1 MIDKFRIDRADR
13 PAFFALAVLFGLNVI
28 NFFDRQ
34 ILAAV
39 TEPLRQQWNL
49 NDAALG
55 FMSTAFTLIYAAVGI
70 PLGRWAD
77 RGSRTRI
84 LGLGVAVWSLFTAAS
99 GFAVGYW
106 SLFAARVG
114 VGVGEASCSP
124 AANSLIGDLFPP
136 AQRARAISIFMLGLP
151 IGIFLCFL
159 LSGMI
164 VEYSIPLVGRANAWK
179 TPFFV
184 AAIPG
189 LILAWL
195 ALRIR
200 EPRRGATDSAPG
212 PAMSAATSRSA
223 HWHSL
228 LRIPTLWWIILSG
241 ALHNFNGYAVNAFLP
256 AYLGRYHGLG
266 LRSATTISAVVLG
279 AVGVIGLLVG
289 GVAADRARKRSPRG
303 RLLLGSLS
311 LLLLAPLLYI
321 ALTLPPGSTNWF
333 IVVMGCGW
341 TFYFVYYVTVYP
353 TIHDVVEP
361 RLRGT
366 AMAVYFFAMYVLGG
380 AFGTTA
386 LGFLSDHYAR
396 RAMALAGATEMAE
409 SYRAIGLH
417 DALLIVPVLSL
428 VLAVILYAGSR
439 TVTTDIGNLANP
451 ANRGEGRQGQGG

>member
-1 MIDKFRIDRADR
+1 MGRIDRR
-13 PAFFALAVLFGLNVI
+13 FFALAVLFGLNVI

-84 LGLGVAVWSLFTAAS
+84 LGLGSRSGASLLLLRALPSVT
-99 GFAVGYW
+99 GR
-106 SLFAARVG
+106 SLPPRVG

-136 AQRARAISIFMLGLP
+136 VQRARAISIFMLGLP

-164 VEYSIPLVGRANAWK
+164 VEYSIPLVGPANAWK

-189 LILAWL
+189 LILGVARASDPRATCAVRPIPRQGWQRRLPRPHRVRTGTVCCGYRRSGGSSSL
-195 ALRIR
+195 APSI
-200 EPRRGATDSAPG
+200 
-212 PAMSAATSRSA
+212 
-223 HWHSL
+223 
-228 LRIPTLWWIILSG
+228 TLTR
-241 ALHNFNGYAVNAFLP
+241 YAVNAFLP
-256 AYLGRYHGLG
+256 AYTLAGTMGWDSVQR
-266 LRSATTISAVVLG
+266 RRISAVVLG
-279 AVGVIGLLVG
+279 AVGVIGLLAG

-321 ALTLPPGSTNWF
+321 ALILPPGSTNWF

-386 LGFLSDHYAR
+386 LGFYERSL
-396 RAMALAGATEMAE
+396 RAKGDGAC
-409 SYRAIGLH
+409 RGDGDGRKLIGR
-417 DALLIVPVLSL
+417 L
-428 VLAVILYAGSR
+428 VFTMR
-439 TVTTDIGNLANP
+439 C
-451 ANRGEGRQGQGG
+451 

>member
-99 GFAVGYW
+99 GLAVGYW

-164 VEYSIPLVGRANAWK
+164 VEYSIPD
-179 TPFFV
+179 P
-184 AAIPG
+184 
-189 LILAWL
+189 
-195 ALRIR
+195 
-200 EPRRGATDSAPG
+200 
-212 PAMSAATSRSA
+212 
-223 HWHSL
+223 
-228 LRIPTLWWIILSG
+228 
-241 ALHNFNGYAVNAFLP
+241 
-256 AYLGRYHGLG
+256 
-266 LRSATTISAVVLG
+266 
-279 AVGVIGLLVG
+279 
-289 GVAADRARKRSPRG
+289 
-303 RLLLGSLS
+303 
-311 LLLLAPLLYI
+311 
-321 ALTLPPGSTNWF
+321 
-333 IVVMGCGW
+333 
-341 TFYFVYYVTVYP
+341 
-353 TIHDVVEP
+353 
-361 RLRGT
+361 
-366 AMAVYFFAMYVLGG
+366 
-380 AFGTTA
+380 
-386 LGFLSDHYAR
+386 
-396 RAMALAGATEMAE
+396 
-409 SYRAIGLH
+409 
-417 DALLIVPVLSL
+417 
-428 VLAVILYAGSR
+428 
-439 TVTTDIGNLANP
+439 
-451 ANRGEGRQGQGG
+451 